1 MRKKHRISF
10 LTREEM
16 LKLLAGPDTATL
28 FGVRDLAILQVL
40 YSTGLHVTE
49 LAALNLSDID
59 FINQQLLVGGK
70 KGRMVSTAVTTL
82 MMIRGYREF
91 LRTVPGSIINHQ
103 AVFLNYYGQR
113 LSGGSIRS
121 IVRQYLKRA
130 GFEAK
135 FGRCVLRHSFAMEAC
150 NRGIHQ
156 RELQSLLGLSSRSP
170 LLVYRELV

>member
-70 KGRMVSTAVTTL
+70 KGRMVSTTVTTL
-82 MMIRGYREF
+82 MIIENSFG
-91 LRTVPGSIINHQ
+91 LCPG
-103 AVFLNYYGQR
+103 
-113 LSGGSIRS
+113 
-121 IVRQYLKRA
+121 
-130 GFEAK
+130 
-135 FGRCVLRHSFAMEAC
+135 
-150 NRGIHQ
+150 
-156 RELQSLLGLSSRSP
+156 QSLITKQCFSITTAND
-170 LLVYRELV
+170 